1 MMQRKYILKLIILF
15 YLFFII
21 GFVKISAQVKT
32 VAYCDSLIRVGV
44 DAILNEK
51 DYLKGIEVL
60 EEARTLAEQK
70 EWYRQQ
76 FLAINN
82 IGIMHHMMF
91 DYGEALNFYLEAYT
105 ISLKHLDDQQTMIV
119 LNNIAILYS
128 KEKNYIK
135 AMEYFKRAYDIAK
148 KNEDL
153 MKVGFYGINLA
164 IVCNKTNQLNLAE
177 SYINEALLY
186 LADYPDKI
194 LEAKSVQLETIF
206 MNRDYEKTIEGALYL
221 LPETDKSY
229 YLALQNELL
238 YLISKAYL
246 ARNDLDNAEYYG
258 NKALKNNQ
266 DMDNKAEIY
275 ETLSHINYRN
285 KSYHFA
291 LLYKDSILQMHD
303 SLNLIRNG
311 RLFENSKLKFE
322 LQNYQHE
329 LSLKETQLESNKK
342 IFFAILGII
351 VIALI
356 FVFSWLHNK
365 TVKQKQKKKIEED
378 RRKIIE
384 LELENEKNENLLL
397 ENQLHE
403 KETIALLEQERLKNE
418 IELRNRQLS
427 AKALYLSA
435 HDRVMEEIVTYLSKY
450 PDLVKDE
457 TFSKNLKTLKQ
468 QLNSE
473 KEWESFTTHFEE
485 VNQGILS
492 NLKQKHPILNAND
505 IRFISY
511 IYMNL
516 STKEIA
522 SMLNITLEAC
532 RKRKERISKKM
543 DLEGENSLYDY
554 LFSSYHIIS

>member
-1 MMQRKYILKLIILF
+1 MRHKHILILTIS
-15 YLFFII
+15 FFLI
-21 GFVKISAQVKT
+21 GFVKISAQAKT
-32 VAYCDSLIRVGV
+32 IAYCDSLIRVGV
-44 DAILNEK
+44 EAILSEK
-51 DYLKGIEVL
+51 DYLKGVEVL
-60 EEARTLAEQK
+60 EEARILAEQK

-91 DYGEALNFYLEAYT
+91 DYGEALNYYLEAYT
-105 ISLKHLDDQQTMIV
+105 ISLKHLEDQQTMIV

-128 KEKNYIK
+128 KEKNYDK

-148 KNEDL
+148 KNDDL
-153 MKVGFYGINLA
+153 IKVGFYGINLGT
-164 IVCNKTNQLNLAE
+164 VCNFTNQLDLAE
-177 SYINEALLY
+177 SYINEALLH
-186 LADYPDKI
+186 LTDYSNKT
-194 LEAKSVQLETIF
+194 LEAKAVQVETIYLKQ
-206 MNRDYEKTIEGALYL
+206 DYEKTIEECHKLILEAGNSKNSDVRIELTYL
-221 LPETDKSY
+221 L
-229 YLALQNELL
+229 A
-238 YLISKAYL
+238 KAYL
-246 ARNDLDNAEYYG
+246 AKNDISNALFYANKSLEDNQ
-258 NKALKNNQ
+258 N
-266 DMDNKAEIY
+266 MDIKAEIY
-275 ETLSHINYRN
+275 NTISDITYQNG
-285 KSYHFA
+285 SYHLS
-291 LLYKDSILQMHD
+291 LLYKDSILYMHD
-303 SLNLIRNG
+303 SLNQIRNG
-311 RLFENSKLKFE
+311 RLFENSKVKFE

-329 LSLKETQLESNKK
+329 LSLKEAQLESNKK

-378 RRKIIE
+378 RRKIVE

-435 HDRVMEEIVTYLSKY
+435 HDRVMEELITYLSKY
-450 PDLVKDE
+450 PDLAKDE
-457 TFSKNLKTLKQ
+457 TFSKHLKTLKS

-492 NLKQKHPILNAND
+492 NLKQKHTSLNTND

-543 DLEGENSLYDY
+543 SLEGENSLYDY
-554 LFSSYHIIS
+554 LFSYRL